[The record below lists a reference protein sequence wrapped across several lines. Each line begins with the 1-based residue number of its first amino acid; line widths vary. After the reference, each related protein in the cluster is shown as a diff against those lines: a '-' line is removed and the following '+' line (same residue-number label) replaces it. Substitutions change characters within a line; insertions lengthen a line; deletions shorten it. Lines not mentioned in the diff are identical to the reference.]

1 MSTVNTKWVIVHSFK
16 LSVIFLM
23 QGRKGDPGISP
34 GPATKGEKV
43 FGPVVFFE
51 VHHRVAVFS

>member
-43 FGPVVFFE
+43 FAPVVFFE
-51 VHHRVAVFS
+51 VHH